1 MTKYKTRVTNSVNM
15 AITRKSLLQ
24 FRRNQKIKSSYHRKS
39 FRCNGCQKS
48 FLDQAKLIRHKKLTL
63 VSVPDRCGRCELKL
77 SSNSNED
84 NLYISPVMSPF
95 LRRHAIVT
103 RNVSPKREQVFSGY
117 PEDGIKSNDEN
128 EGEVAET
135 CQELEETGHKN
146 VFHLT
151 LRNNWSKLVTDKISA
166 LVFSLALKGH
176 HQCPKFVGFHF

>member
-1 MTKYKTRVTNSVNM
+1 M
-15 AITRKSLLQ
+15 AITRKSLIQ
-24 FRRNQKIKSSYHRKS
+24 FRRNPKIKSSSHRKS
-39 FRCNGCQKS
+39 FRCNGCRKS
-48 FLDQAKLIRHKKLTL
+48 FTDHTKLIRHKKLTL
-63 VSVPDRCGRCELKL
+63 VSVQDRCRRYEIKV

-84 NLYISPVMSPF
+84 NVHINPVVSPF
-95 LRRHAIVT
+95 LKRHEIVT
-103 RNVSPKREQVFSGY
+103 RSVSPRREQVFSGY
-117 PEDGIKSNDEN
+117 REDEIKVDDRNK
-128 EGEVAET
+128 GEVVET